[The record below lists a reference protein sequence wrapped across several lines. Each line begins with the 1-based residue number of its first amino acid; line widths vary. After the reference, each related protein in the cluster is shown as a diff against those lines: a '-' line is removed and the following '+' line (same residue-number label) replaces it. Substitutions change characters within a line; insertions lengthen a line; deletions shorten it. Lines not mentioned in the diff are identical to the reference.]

1 MTPEGRK
8 LDQALSRSIK
18 QFKRYPMAGG
28 KFFALIDEIKASEER
43 LDALAEPLLEKLVT
57 TEAAAKRAVEAK
69 HATIDAAADYIR
81 RMSAAT
87 DELAKEGEG
96 GNGGP
101 TLLAGSAEPSP
112 GTSGPRESKPKAE

>member
-1 MTPEGRK
+1 
-8 LDQALSRSIK
+8 
-18 QFKRYPMAGG
+18 MAGG

-43 LDALAEPLLEKLVT
+43 LDALAEPLLEKLAT

-69 HATIDAAADYIR
+69 HATIDAAADYIK

-87 DELAKEGEG
+87 SELSEGEG

-101 TLLAGSAEPSP
+101 TLQAGSAEPSP
-112 GTSGPRESKPKAE
+112 NAATPDHTAGAKSE